1 MYGMLAQKISLRD
14 IGKKLKRHHTTLS
27 RELDRHERY
36 WRPYIPCEAH
46 QRAKRIGL
54 KQRRR
59 SALKNPLVFLYVR
72 EKLRIG
78 WSPEIIAGRL
88 SVDHPDQS
96 IHFETIY
103 KYIYKSKNRRDKF
116 WKYLELSHKKRRVKS
131 GRQVHKVSKIKGAL
145 SIDLRPKD
153 VDKRKHSGHWET
165 DNMEGVKTDSKVLS
179 VTTERMT
186 RVVLLSLLTDRK
198 SLTKVNAVVKRI
210 DKFPKEIKLSL
221 TADNGAEN
229 TKHKVV
235 TDSLNMPVYLCHPYH
250 SWEKGGV
257 ENRVKK
263 VRRILPKRK
272 SLDNISDQKVQ
283 RIETWINTMPMKVLD
298 FKTPYE
304 KMALV
309 INKLNLNNHLTSG
322 ALQERM

>member
-1 MYGMLAQKISLRD
+1 MYGLLAQKVSLRT
-14 IGKKLKRHHTTLS
+14 IAKKLGRSHSSLS

-36 WRPYIPCEAH
+36 WRPYIPCEADR
-46 QRAKRIGL
+46 RAKRVGL

-72 EKLRIG
+72 EKLRLG

-88 SVDHPDQS
+88 SVDFPDQS
-96 IHFETIY
+96 IHSETIY
-103 KYIYKSKNRRDKF
+103 KYIYKKKNKRDKL
-116 WKYLELSHKKRRVKS
+116 WKYLELGHKKRRVKS
-131 GRQVHKVSKIKGAL
+131 GRKVHKISKIKGAI
-145 SIDLRPKD
+145 SIDLRPKE
-153 VDKRKHSGHWET
+153 VNKRKHSGHWET
-165 DNMEGVKTDSKVLS
+165 DNMEGVKTDNKVLS

-186 RVVLLSLLTDRK
+186 RVVLLSMLTDRK
-198 SLTKVNAVVKRI
+198 SLTKVNAVIAKI
-210 DKFPKEIKLSL
+210 DKFPREIKLSL

-229 TKHKVV
+229 TKHKVI
-235 TDSLNMPVYLCHPYH
+235 TDSLNIPVYFCHPYH

-263 VRRILPKRK
+263 VRRILSKGK
-272 SLDNISDQKVQ
+272 SLDNISNQKVQ
-283 RIETWINTMPMKVLD
+283 QIENWINTMPMKVLD

-309 INKLNLNNHLTSG
+309 INKLNLDNHLTSG
-322 ALQERM
+322 ALQGRM

>member
-1 MYGMLAQKISLRD
+1 MYGYLAQRLSLRD
-14 IGKKLKRHHTTLS
+14 IAKKLGRSHTTLS
-27 RELDRHERY
+27 RELDRHQKY
-36 WRPYIPCEAH
+36 WRPYIPCEADR
-46 QRAKRIGL
+46 RAKRIGL
-54 KQRRR
+54 RQRRR

-72 EKLRIG
+72 EKLRLG

-88 SVDHPDQS
+88 SVDFPDQS

-103 KYIYKSKNRRDKF
+103 KYIYKKKNKRDKL
-116 WKYLELSHKKRRVKS
+116 WKYLELGHNKRRIKS
-131 GRQVHKVSKIKGAL
+131 GRGVHKISKIKGAI
-145 SIDLRPKD
+145 SIDLRPKE

-186 RVVLLSLLTDRK
+186 RVVLLSLLNDRK
-198 SLTKVNAVVKRI
+198 SLTKVNAVIEKV

-229 TKHKVV
+229 TRHKVI
-235 TDSLNMPVYLCHPYH
+235 TDNLNIPVYFCHPYH

-263 VRRILPKRK
+263 VRRILPKGK
-272 SLDNISDQKVQ
+272 SLDNISTQKVEQ
-283 RIETWINTMPMKVLD
+283 IENWINTMPMKVLD

-309 INKLNLNNHLTSG
+309 INKLNLNNHVTSG